1 MINMSWFCGDNPCH
15 RGDCSYDLWAPD
27 HRSKIVNTAFSA
39 YAYHQTCIDNY
50 VERLAAADDPNDSA
64 TQANLLYAVGLSP
77 DALTSDDIEYI
88 EREVNKR
95 YADRF

>member
-1 MINMSWFCGDNPCH
+1 MRFDISGPGCQYPMNF
-15 RGDCSYDLWAPD
+15 
-27 HRSKIVNTAFSA
+27 TALNA

-50 VERLAAADDPNDSA
+50 VDRLAAADDPNDSA

-88 EREVNKR
+88 EREVSR
-95 YADRF
+95 RCQ

>member
-1 MINMSWFCGDNPCH
+1 MKFGISSPGRQFPMNF
-15 RGDCSYDLWAPD
+15 
-27 HRSKIVNTAFSA
+27 TAFNA

-50 VERLAAADDPNDSA
+50 VDRLAAVDDPNDSA

-88 EREVNKR
+88 EREVSR
-95 YADRF
+95 RCQ